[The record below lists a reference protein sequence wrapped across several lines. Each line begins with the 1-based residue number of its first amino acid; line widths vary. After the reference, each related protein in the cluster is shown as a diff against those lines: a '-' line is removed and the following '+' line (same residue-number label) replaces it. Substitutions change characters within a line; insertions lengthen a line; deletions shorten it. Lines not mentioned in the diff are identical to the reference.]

1 MMPQKSCKHKRKHQI
16 SLILRTSPLF
26 YHLCQITSH
35 LSKMHYTHAEKIFKL
50 VTSHNNDDDN
60 DDNYINANDNYL

>member
-1 MMPQKSCKHKRKHQI
+1 
-16 SLILRTSPLF
+16 
-26 YHLCQITSH
+26 
-35 LSKMHYTHAEKIFKL
+35 MHYTHAEKIFKL